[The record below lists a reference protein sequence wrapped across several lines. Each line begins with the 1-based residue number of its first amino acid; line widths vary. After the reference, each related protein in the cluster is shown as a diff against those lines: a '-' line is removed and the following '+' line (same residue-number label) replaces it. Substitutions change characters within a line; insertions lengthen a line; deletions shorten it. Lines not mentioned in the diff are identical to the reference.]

1 MILST
6 RFKMNAETLMI
17 IVAIGLMITEIILIL
32 SVRKLTRQLKDMNVK
47 LESTLGIVEN
57 KLHAIVEKVN
67 FDIPKIMESGLQYIK
82 FFKGS

>member
-1 MILST
+1 
-6 RFKMNAETLMI
+6 MNAETLMI